1 MDGTQA
7 PFDRLGSYRIVR
19 RIATGGTSDV
29 LLAKAEGPFGFE
41 RQVVLKILLSQYR
54 ADDQFARM
62 FAREAAAYA
71 RLSHASVVRLFDFF
85 SHGDQLVMVLEF
97 VDGLPLNRLRATLKD
112 MGKTLPDTAALYV
125 ASHVF
130 EALASAHDYIDPSG
144 KAAPVIH
151 RDVNPSNVLVGWNG
165 DVKLADFGIARVTGV
180 RADTQNGLIQGTFG
194 YMAPEQV
201 TGADIGTHTDV
212 YAAGLL
218 LWEMLAHRKAIQR
231 GVLPEIEILRAMADP
246 HLVSLD
252 VLRPDLHGRVRE
264 VVARTL
270 EPDPR
275 KRTITAEEAWSL
287 LRDVIGPRGGRAELF
302 EMAKLIH
309 ERATV
314 KVRSAEPVEPPL
326 SVGEQEASPRPP
338 TIRAPALTGV
348 TTSGPVSPVRPV
360 VGPSSVGRLEAREGP
375 RLDELDP
382 IDIDKLF
389 DGISLPDDEPEPPSG
404 GDDVTI
410 ASTAPPTFD
419 VEALLTE
426 SRRAGVG
433 SPGGV
438 PAVRVATPTQMSA
451 VPARPQIRPSRKM
464 TAISTT
470 VAVER
475 RASQELTA
483 VARVEVEAGAQR
495 HPSGDTTLVSR
506 GQFPPPAGLPQGLT
520 PRPPEVGPIS
530 VSIPSVKSTL
540 IMPVADMRTSAP
552 PPEPSPSPL
561 PPPVGAAKG
570 LGATPAGPAVAPR
583 PPVGAAPP
591 TARGL
596 PPPLS
601 AEAPPP
607 PAPLASASGS
617 GPAGGTPPPPA
628 ATPAPPPVVKTA
640 PLAALPMADT
650 APLAALP
657 VANVAPLAALP
668 VANVAPLAALPMA
681 DTAPLAALPVV
692 EVPVAPPPDVAPRP
706 AEPAPVGPAD
716 EPPEEAPI
724 APPPPFFTPAR
735 VLAVILVTALSA
747 AGGVAYVRSGSARSR
762 AVASASAI
770 PSTTA
775 PPSAIP
781 SASAPASAEPS
792 ASSSSAAPEASASA
806 PLAPSVAPSA
816 STAPSSVA
824 SAAVPAASAEAPKAA
839 VPANMCLLK
848 TTGASPGHRVYVDGR
863 VVVETPGEA
872 RVPCGSR
879 TVQLGSA
886 GKPRTLDLPCGAE
899 HLVK

>member
-97 VDGLPLNRLRATLKD
+97 VDGLPLNRLRASLKEI
-112 MGKTLPDTAALYV
+112 GKTLPDTAALYV

-201 TGADIGTHTDV
+201 NGADIGTHTDV

-252 VLRPDLHGRVRE
+252 ILRPDLHGRVRE
-264 VVARTL
+264 VVSRTL

-287 LRDVIGPRGGRAELF
+287 LRDVIGPRGGRSELY

-309 ERATV
+309 DRATV
-314 KVRSAEPVEPPL
+314 KVRAAEPVEPPR
-326 SVGEQEASPRPP
+326 SAGEPDPSPRPP
-338 TIRAPALTGV
+338 TLRAPALTGV
-348 TTSGPVSPVRPV
+348 TTAGGRGLP
-360 VGPSSVGRLEAREGP
+360 SVGRGP
-375 RLDELDP
+375 SALDELDP

-389 DGISLPDDEPEPPSG
+389 DGISLPDEPEAPSG
-404 GDDVTI
+404 SGDEVTI
-410 ASTAPPTFD
+410 ASTAPPVFD

-438 PAVRVATPTQMSA
+438 PAARVATPTQMSA
-451 VPARPQIRPSRKM
+451 APARPQIRPSRAM
-464 TAISTT
+464 AATTA
-470 VAVER
+470 ER
-475 RASQELTA
+475 RASQELTT
-483 VARVEVEAGAQR
+483 VARVQVPPEAER
-495 HPSGDTTLVSR
+495 HPSGDMTLVSR

-520 PRPPEVGPIS
+520 PRLPEVGPIS

-540 IMPVADMRTSAP
+540 IMPVADMRTSSPPP
-552 PPEPSPSPL
+552 PPEPAAAPSP
-561 PPPVGAAKG
+561 
-570 LGATPAGPAVAPR
+570 TPAGPAVAPR
-583 PPVGAAPP
+583 P
-591 TARGL
+591 
-596 PPPLS
+596 
-601 AEAPPP
+601 
-607 PAPLASASGS
+607 
-617 GPAGGTPPPPA
+617 
-628 ATPAPPPVVKTA
+628 
-640 PLAALPMADT
+640 
-650 APLAALP
+650 
-657 VANVAPLAALP
+657 
-668 VANVAPLAALPMA
+668 
-681 DTAPLAALPVV
+681 
-692 EVPVAPPPDVAPRP
+692 
-706 AEPAPVGPAD
+706 
-716 EPPEEAPI
+716 
-724 APPPPFFTPAR
+724 
-735 VLAVILVTALSA
+735 
-747 AGGVAYVRSGSARSR
+747 
-762 AVASASAI
+762 
-770 PSTTA
+770 A
-775 PPSAIP
+775 PPS
-781 SASAPASAEPS
+781 
-792 ASSSSAAPEASASA
+792 
-806 PLAPSVAPSA
+806 V
-816 STAPSSVA
+816 
-824 SAAVPAASAEAPKAA
+824 
-839 VPANMCLLK
+839 
-848 TTGASPGHRVYVDGR
+848 
-863 VVVETPGEA
+863 
-872 RVPCGSR
+872 
-879 TVQLGSA
+879 
-886 GKPRTLDLPCGAE
+886 
-899 HLVK
+899 